1 MQDKAKG
8 AQIRARAEWVE
19 KGERST
25 SYFLRLENIRQNS
38 AHITTL
44 KDERGDIVKNDKEIL
59 STASDFYRKLYTTRR
74 RKLANIK
81 RYVNKTNVK
90 NKLEEAK
97 MKICEGLVTI
107 EEANDVIKDLRLKK
121 SPGLDGLTAEFYKE
135 FWPDFGHLL
144 FLFLTKLS

>member
-44 KDERGDIVKNDKEIL
+44 KDERGDIVKDCRQRNTINSERFLQK
-59 STASDFYRKLYTTRR
+59 TLYHT
-74 RKLANIK
+74 
-81 RYVNKTNVK
+81 
-90 NKLEEAK
+90 
-97 MKICEGLVTI
+97 
-107 EEANDVIKDLRLKK
+107 
-121 SPGLDGLTAEFYKE
+121 
-135 FWPDFGHLL
+135 
-144 FLFLTKLS
+144 